1 MKKIFISHSSIDSP
15 IVGELINL
23 IESVG
28 IKPDQIFCSS
38 FEGYGFELGEDF
50 LERLKKELNEE
61 ILAFFILTPKF
72 YKSPMSLCEMGA
84 IWIKTNK
91 HIPIL
96 IPPFD
101 FKDINGVFP
110 VSQGMKINDK
120 NKLNSLK
127 ETLENDFSL
136 TPLKTTIWEKKRDKF
151 LTDIN
156 IIIELQ
162 IKNSNNEAMAKEIFP
177 TIIKSSDREILRNEQ
192 EKKELTETDSSNKIN
207 QNKLSGLLGFPKTID
222 SVLSKEL
229 QNYMVEIPSGEFLMG
244 DEKKG
249 QLKVTISK
257 PFLMAKNPVKQTLYQ
272 YIINGNP
279 SHFKGSD
286 LPVEKVSWFEAIEFC
301 NQLSKICGLDQV
313 YEFSGIKDK
322 SVKIN
327 YEKNG
332 FRLPTEAEWEYACR
346 GNKTG
351 DTYDNLDDIAWY
363 SKDPSKQTHPVG
375 QKKANNFGL
384 FDMLGNVWEWCN
396 DWYENNL
403 SNTPLIDPIGPQT
416 GFERI
421 LRGGSWSDTFTNVK
435 AYYRY
440 RENPL
445 SKDNNRGFRI
455 VLPIHK

>member
-1 MKKIFISHSSIDSP
+1 VKKIFISHSSIDSP

-28 IKPDQIFCSS
+28 INHDLIFCSS

-61 ILAFFILTPKF
+61 ILAFFILTQHF
-72 YKSPMSLCEMGA
+72 YKSPISLCEMGA
-84 IWIKTNK
+84 IWIKANK

-127 ETLENDFSL
+127 ETLENDFIL
-136 TPLKTTIWEKKRDKF
+136 TSLKTTIWEKKRDKF

-156 IIIELQ
+156 MLIEPPIQ
-162 IKNSNNEAMAKEIFP
+162 NSTFEAKAKN
-177 TIIKSSDREILRNEQ
+177 ILP
-192 EKKELTETDSSNKIN
+192 K
-207 QNKLSGLLGFPKTID
+207 GLECFLKTID
-222 SVLSKEL
+222 SDLSKEL
-229 QNYMVEIPSGEFLMG
+229 QNFMIEIPSGEFLMG
-244 DEKKG
+244 DEKKA

-257 PFLMAKNPVKQTLYQ
+257 SFLMAKHPIKQSLYQ
-272 YIINGNP
+272 YIINSNP
-279 SHFKGSD
+279 SHFKGND
-286 LPVEKVSWFEAIEFC
+286 LPVENVSWFEAIEFC
-301 NQLSKICGLDQV
+301 NKLSMICGLEQV
-313 YEFSGIKDK
+313 YEINSLREK

-332 FRLPTEAEWEYACR
+332 FRLPTDAEWEYACR

-351 DTYDNLDDIAWY
+351 DTYENLDDIAWY
-363 SKDPSKQTHPVG
+363 CKDPSKQTHPVG

-396 DWYENNL
+396 DWYENNKSSTL
-403 SNTPLIDPIGPQT
+403 LIDPIGPQT
-416 GFERI
+416 GFERV
-421 LRGGSWSDTFTNVK
+421 LRGGSWSDASTNVK

-440 RENPL
+440 RENPY

-455 VLPIHK
+455 VSNINK

>member
-28 IKPDQIFCSS
+28 IKSEQIFCSS

-72 YKSPMSLCEMGA
+72 YKSPISLCEMGA

-101 FKDINGVFP
+101 FKDIKGVFP

-120 NKLNSLK
+120 NKLNTLK

-156 IIIELQ
+156 IIIEPLIQ
-162 IKNSNNEAMAKEIFP
+162 NSSKEVIAE
-177 TIIKSSDREILRNEQ
+177 EILP
-192 EKKELTETDSSNKIN
+192 T
-207 QNKLSGLLGFPKTID
+207 GLFGFSKTID
-222 SVLSKEL
+222 SVLLKEL
-229 QNYMVEIPSGEFLMG
+229 QGYMIEIPLGEFLMG

-249 QLKVTISK
+249 QTKVTISK
-257 PFLMAKNPVKQTLYQ
+257 PFLMAKHSVKQSLYE
-272 YIINGNP
+272 YIIKSNP

-301 NQLSKICGLDQV
+301 NQLSVNCGLEQV
-313 YEFSGIKDK
+313 YEISRGKDTN
-322 SVKIN
+322 VKIN
-327 YEKNG
+327 YGKIG
-332 FRLPTEAEWEYACR
+332 CRLPTEAEWEYACR

-375 QKKANNFGL
+375 QKKANSF
-384 FDMLGNVWEWCN
+384 
-396 DWYENNL
+396 
-403 SNTPLIDPIGPQT
+403 
-416 GFERI
+416 
-421 LRGGSWSDTFTNVK
+421 
-435 AYYRY
+435 
-440 RENPL
+440 
-445 SKDNNRGFRI
+445 
-455 VLPIHK
+455 

>member
-1 MKKIFISHSSIDSP
+1 MKKIFISHSSLDSSV
-15 IVGELINL
+15 VGELIDL

-28 IKPDQIFCSS
+28 IKSDQIFCSS

-50 LERLKKELNEE
+50 LERLKKELSEE
-61 ILAFFILTPKF
+61 IIAFFILTKKF
-72 YKSPMSLCEMGA
+72 YTSPMSLCEMGA

-91 HIPIL
+91 HIPVL

-101 FKDINGVFP
+101 FKDISGVFP

-151 LTDIN
+151 LANIN
-156 IIIELQ
+156 VFIEPNIQNFSLEEME
-162 IKNSNNEAMAKEIFP
+162 KDKMP
-177 TIIKSSDREILRNEQ
+177 TGLFG
-192 EKKELTETDSSNKIN
+192 SSNT
-207 QNKLSGLLGFPKTID
+207 LEC
-222 SVLSKEL
+222 VLSKEL
-229 QNYMVEIPSGEFLMG
+229 QNYMIEIPSGEFLMG
-244 DEKKG
+244 CENKG
-249 QLKVTISK
+249 QIKVTISK
-257 PFLMAKNPVKQTLYQ
+257 PFLMAKHPVKQSFYQ
-272 YIINGNP
+272 NISNDNP
-279 SHFKGSD
+279 SDFKGSE
-286 LPVEKVSWFEAIEFC
+286 LPVETVSWFDAIEFC
-301 NQLSKICGLDQV
+301 NQLSKVCGLEPV
-313 YEFSGIKDK
+313 YEISSVKDK

-332 FRLPTEAEWEYACR
+332 YRLPTESEWEYACR
-346 GNKTG
+346 GNITG
-351 DTYDNLDDIAWY
+351 DTYDNLEDIAWY
-363 SKDPSKQTHPVG
+363 SKDQSKQTHPVC

-396 DWYENNL
+396 DWYENNK

-416 GFERI
+416 GFERV
-421 LRGGSWSDTFTNVK
+421 LRGGSWSDTSTNVK

-440 RENPL
+440 RENAY

-455 VLPIHK
+455 VLPFHK